1 MASTYQRPLVAVYQE
16 YANLSTPPAA
26 TVLAPCIIGPCYH
39 IIDPEENIAEY
50 DHTYLGDYTG
60 SALTT
65 FPLPLWNYP
74 GAVLEENWTKVIL
87 REVQVKVNNSP
98 ITTEFDIDTAKPNEI
113 TFTGTSITA
122 LSGVGVRDRLYY
134 NSGEAI
140 GFVTITS
147 KEVLATPALVLTL
160 SDSLPVDATNFTA
173 TKSVDGDKI
182 VYKNAGDSES
192 LFTITQTGGVY
203 TVLFKAG
210 ATTSI
215 RHSDTGTL
223 ITDREIFS
231 SKAYIGY
238 KALRKD
244 LHGTITTIGNM
255 ATAVSELGNLT
266 HENPLGLG
274 VRLALLN
281 STNIQAYCVATD
293 DTTAG
298 FEDALDTISTV
309 DYIYSVVPLTQEP
322 SVHAALRT
330 HVEQNSLPEIGQ
342 WRVALI
348 NSKHHFTKETSTG
361 YNGKLTA
368 IEVGDADPT
377 TVAYKFE
384 SDKSSFI
391 VDGVITGADITL
403 QYNADGVTGSVQ
415 VKVVNVINDTT
426 LTIAPHADIKTDNFD
441 FNSAS
446 DEVGTIP
453 YSIKRSYDRGAQAKL
468 ISDISASY
476 KSKRVINV
484 WPATVEL
491 PTNDNPLERGKDVPG
506 YYLCCILAGMVASL
520 PSHHG
525 FTRLSGFGGIR
536 NLVVEER
543 DKEDKSLGLKD
554 ASSYFT
560 QEQLDTIADGGT
572 FVFTQKHRNS
582 PIFVRHQLTTDR
594 SAIEFSE
601 FSFVKNFDYVSYLCK
616 ATLDRFL
623 GQYNIN
629 SQTLVYLQS
638 AVESLLESQRLESY
652 PKIGSRVLNYKT
664 TNVYQREDQRTR
676 VEMFVDIWF
685 PYALNTI
692 GLHLVSQ

>member
-16 YANLSTPPAA
+16 YANLTTPPAA

-39 IIDPEENIAEY
+39 VVDPELNSSEL
-50 DHTYLGDYTG
+50 DHTFIGNYVGD
-60 SALTT
+60 ALPAL
-65 FPLPLWNYP
+65 PLPLWNYP
-74 GAVLEENWTKVIL
+74 GAVLEENWTKVLL
-87 REVQVKVNNSP
+87 REVQVRVNNAAVDDD
-98 ITTEFDIDTAKPNEI
+98 TLYTIDADKKDKI
-113 TFTGTSITA
+113 TFTGAAKTA
-122 LSGVGVRDRLYY
+122 LGGVGVSDRLYY
-134 NSGEAI
+134 ESGTAVGYKVINSVEYSESAGN
-140 GFVTITS
+140 
-147 KEVLATPALVLTL
+147 LVLTL
-160 SDSLPVDATNFTA
+160 SDVLPDDATNFIA
-173 TKSVDGDKI
+173 TKSVEEDK
-182 VYKNAGDSES
+182 VVFKNAIGGDDAS
-192 LFTITQTGGVY
+192 LFTISPPSGGVH
-203 TVLFKAG
+203 TLVFGAG
-210 ATTSI
+210 ATTTI
-215 RHSDTGTL
+215 QHSDTAAL
-223 ITDREIFS
+223 LTDRKIHS
-231 SKAYIGY
+231 AKAYVGY

-244 LHGTITTIGNM
+244 LHGKITTISNM
-255 ATAVSELGNLT
+255 ANAVSELGDLT

-281 STNIQAYCVATD
+281 STNIEVYCVGT
-293 DTTAG
+293 DTTSSS

-309 DYIYSVVPLTQEP
+309 DFVYSLVPLTQDI
-322 SVHAALRT
+322 SVHSAFKNHA
-330 HVEQNSLPEIGQ
+330 EQNSQPDIGQ
-342 WRVALI
+342 WRVALL
-348 NSKHHFTKETSTG
+348 NTQHYFTREIATG
-361 YNGKLTA
+361 YNGELEE
-368 IEVGDADPT
+368 IVVGMS

-384 SDKSSFI
+384 SPESTFI
-391 VDGVITGADITL
+391 LDGVVSGSDIKL
-403 QYNADGVTGSVQ
+403 HYNAEGKTGSVE

-426 LTIAPHADIKTDNFD
+426 LTIGIEDNITDVNFD
-441 FNSAS
+441 FAA
-446 DEVGTIP
+446 GTIV
-453 YSIKRSYDRGAQAKL
+453 YSIKRSYDRSAQARL
-468 ISDISASY
+468 ISDISS
-476 KSKRVINV
+476 SFGTRRVINV
-484 WPATVEL
+484 WPDKVEL
-491 PTNDNPLERGKDVPG
+491 PTNDNPLERGEIVEG
-506 YYLCCILAGMVASL
+506 YFLCCVLAGMVAGL

-536 NLVVEER
+536 NLVVEEEGP
-543 DKEDKSLGLKD
+543 DEKLLGIRD

-560 QEQLDTIADGGT
+560 QEQLDIIAGGGT
-572 FVFTQKHRNS
+572 FVFTQKHRNT

-664 TNVYQREDQRTR
+664 TSVYQREDQRTR